1 MNEKIIELEE
11 YKNLIEN
18 KKGLDNGVKTVDDL
32 SLEELEDV
40 NKLYTGEVSKLSARF
55 LKKYLTRWGRC
66 TIILLVSL

>member
-18 KKGLDNGVKTVDDL
+18 KKGLDNCVKTVDDL

-40 NKLYTGEVSKLSARF
+40 NKLYTGEVSKLSQEVQSLEEENRR
-55 LKKYLTRWGRC
+55 LRK
-66 TIILLVSL
+66 LLEK